1 MRKVEMEMVDMVKE
15 LVVVEELECFCV
27 NIFSG
32 RCVNMMK
39 GGMDL
44 TIFWE

>member
-1 MRKVEMEMVDMVKE
+1 MVDMVKE
-15 LVVVEELECFCV
+15 LVVEELECFCV

-32 RCVNMMK
+32 NCVNMMK

-44 TIFWE
+44 IIWE